1 MAGSTTTTLDDL
13 LPAIT
18 AEAMFVA
25 SQRSI
30 MQGLVKNYNIPFSS
44 GKTITV
50 PIYPQQTAALH
61 TEGDAV
67 ADTAVS
73 TSGATLTIGTAAIR
87 TLVSDLALNTS
98 ASNVTA
104 DLGRLFGEA
113 IARKIDQDLCALLG
127 GFANATGDG
136 SAAITAADV
145 ANAAANLRGRQVP
158 VERTAIVISPYIA
171 YDLKANITNAWQNPL
186 GEVANNAMR
195 EGYLGLLFG
204 IPVYENANIAGESG
218 DASEFKGAIFH
229 GDALGLAM
237 VGNMKLEVQRDA
249 SRIGTDIV
257 ASMQYGVGE
266 IYDNYGQ
273 TLWFN
278 SSIVA

>member
-30 MQGLVKNYNIPFSS
+30 MQGLVKNYNVPMAS
-44 GKTITV
+44 GNTITV
-50 PIYPQQTAALH
+50 PIYPQQTAADH
-61 TEGDAV
+61 TEGAV
-67 ADTAVS
+67 VTDTAIS
-73 TSGATLTIGTAAIR
+73 TSGATLTVTTSAIR
-87 TLVSDLALNTS
+87 TLVSDLAMDTA

-113 IARKIDQDLCALLG
+113 IARKVDTDLCVLLG
-127 GFANATGDG
+127 GFTNVTGDG
-136 SAAITAADV
+136 SAAITAANV
-145 ANAAANLRGRQVP
+145 ANAAAQLRGRQVP

-171 YDLKANITNAWQNPL
+171 YDLKSDITNAWQNPL
-186 GEVANNAMR
+186 GDYANDAMR

-204 IPVYENANIAGESG
+204 IPVYENSNIAGG
-218 DASEFKGAIFH
+218 VDASEFKGAIFH

-237 VGNMKLEVQRDA
+237 VGDMKLEIQRDA

-266 IYDNYGQ
+266 VYDDYGQ
-273 TLWFN
+273 TLFFD